1 LLVTALAAYNKVM
14 GDRFRVGIAY
24 QSIRA
29 QQQAWADHLG
39 IKCDKDGYTLRLDD
53 NLYCPLSPATLEEF
67 KQGKGDELGDNEK
80 RGKMQALHSSS
91 ALVVNVFE
99 YWRKLGRADVIAKAC
114 GAPSGITEIRFEQTY
129 RIPVR
134 GIPPHLDIEFS
145 TFGSKSISVL
155 ESKFTEPHHR
165 HTKRIIKEKYFSTP
179 GLWSQLPKSE
189 QLARRIRKESQGRT
203 SFIYL
208 DAPQLLKHI
217 LGLTWV
223 KSGPQ
228 HFEIL
233 YLWYE
238 VPSSEADRHR
248 FEISQF
254 QELIGDEV
262 HFREMTYQELF
273 KRVKE
278 SQLAGKEYLNYLGK
292 RYSPSRV

>member
-1 LLVTALAAYNKVM
+1 MA
-14 GDRFRVGIAY
+14 DRFRMGTTY
-24 QSIRA
+24 QSICA
-29 QQQAWADHLG
+29 QQQAWADQLR
-39 IKCDKDGYTLRLDD
+39 IKYDKDGYTLRLDN
-53 NLYCPLSPATLEEF
+53 NLFCPLSRTTLGEF
-67 KQGKGDELGDNEK
+67 KQGKVDELGDNEK

-91 ALVVNVFE
+91 ALVANVFE

-114 GAPSGITEIRFEQTY
+114 GARSGITEIRFEQTY

-145 TFGSKSISVL
+145 AFGTKSISVI
-155 ESKFTEPHHR
+155 ESKFTEPYHR

-179 GLWSQLPKSE
+179 SLWSQLPKCE
-189 QLARRIRKESQGRT
+189 QLAQYIRKESQGRT

-228 HFEIL
+228 HFEML

-238 VPSSEADRHR
+238 VSSPEAERHR

-273 KRVKE
+273 KRIE
-278 SQLAGKEYLNYLGK
+278 ECQLAGKEYLYYLDG
-292 RYSPSRV
+292 RYFHSRV